1 MLSAY
6 VAAAIPSNSFCKTLC
21 FIEVQPFLTTD
32 DLNTVSLYST
42 GEADEDVLVQVRT
55 TTLVCVRMEGT
66 LEINLSVC
74 ASKSCSVMF
83 KYGFDTW

>member
-1 MLSAY
+1 M
-6 VAAAIPSNSFCKTLC
+6 N
-21 FIEVQPFLTTD
+21 D

-42 GEADEDVLVQVRT
+42 GKADEDVLVQVRT

-74 ASKSCSVMF
+74 ASNFGTVVFKDCSNT
-83 KYGFDTW
+83 G

>member
-1 MLSAY
+1 M
-6 VAAAIPSNSFCKTLC
+6 N
-21 FIEVQPFLTTD
+21 D

-42 GEADEDVLVQVRT
+42 GKADEDVLVQVRT

-74 ASKSCSVMF
+74 TPNAGTIVLKDCSNT
-83 KYGFDTW
+83 G